1 MSASA
6 PHVQVRPATA
16 SEMLAARELLQEY
29 ADSLDCRVY
38 LPNIS
43 QELQN
48 LPGEFAPPRGAL
60 LLVWVDDVLAGCCA
74 MRALDDSDHIGS
86 AEMMRLYVRPAFRGL
101 GLGKNLAQEILYCA
115 AQAGY
120 ACVLLDTLD
129 SIEAARQLYE
139 DLGFYEI
146 EPFYNSP
153 VSGAHYLK
161 VEL

>member
-1 MSASA
+1 MSAPA
-6 PHVQVRPATA
+6 PHVQVRPAAA
-16 SEMLAARELLQEY
+16 SEMAAARELLQEY
-29 ADSLDCRVY
+29 ADSLDCRAY
-38 LPNIS
+38 LTNIS
-43 QELQN
+43 QELQD
-48 LPGEFAPPRGAL
+48 LPGEYAPPRGAL
-60 LLVWVDDVLAGCCA
+60 LLVWVDDLLAGCCA

-101 GLGKNLAQEILYCA
+101 GLGKNLAQEILYHA

-120 ACVLLDTLD
+120 DCLLLDTLD
-129 SIEAARQLYE
+129 STKVARRLYE

-153 VSGAHYLK
+153 VPGAHYLK